1 MTEVS
6 THQTL
11 IAMNKNYF
19 KNMVKNLPSTTFPDS
34 SAVPAGAKLAMYAP
48 ISPLVPGIAFP
59 PTTRT
64 PKPPPENKGC

>member
-1 MTEVS
+1 
-6 THQTL
+6 
-11 IAMNKNYF
+11 
-19 KNMVKNLPSTTFPDS
+19 MVKNLPSTTFPDS